1 MLRHLHVRNFAL
13 VEELDIELA
22 DGLTVITGE
31 SGAGKTILLDALSLV
46 LGERARTDSIRP
58 DAARAEVSAEF
69 DLADNPEALEHLE
82 LGGFTADDDS
92 SRCLVRRIVTREGR
106 SRAYINGSSATARQ
120 LATLADYLI
129 DIHGQAE
136 QSLLLRRDVQRK
148 LFDGYAGCENLA
160 RAVRQAWED
169 WKTAEQ
175 AREALAERIAAST
188 DRLALLEYQVSELDE
203 LAVTEGEFEVLDVR
217 FKRLARR
224 DDNLRAVAGA
234 LNVLAGEHESGIDD
248 IHRLRTELAG
258 IDDNH
263 PGLAAATELID
274 GATTYLNEAAGE
286 LRHYLEALT
295 SDSEPVDVIEQRIER
310 ITELARKHRE
320 RPETLYVHHRSLHA
334 ELEALDL
341 DASAVEPAQELAAAA
356 AASYREL
363 SGKLSKA
370 RTRAVAGYGNE
381 VGAIMQTLGIQ
392 GGALAVEFEP
402 SDGPHGRETLDYLV
416 VTNPKFAAGPLSK
429 IASGGERSRISLAI
443 AVVASTKSRLPTLVL
458 DEADVGV
465 GGTTADVVGRLLRQ
479 LGQRTQIIA
488 VTHAPQVAA
497 LGQHHLCVRKD
508 AAQDTRIEPL
518 GKTARIEELARML
531 GGREVTDKTKAYAKE
546 LVAAGADA

>member
-58 DAARAEVSAEF
+58 GSARAEVSAEF

-82 LGGFTADDDS
+82 LGGFTDDDDAN
-92 SRCLVRRIVTREGR
+92 RCLLRRTVTREGR
-106 SRAYINGSSATARQ
+106 SRAYINGSAATARQ
-120 LATLADYLI
+120 LAALADDLI

-136 QSLLLRRDVQRK
+136 QALLLRRDVQRR
-148 LFDGYAGCENLA
+148 LLDGYAGCENLA
-160 RAVRQAWED
+160 RTVRQAWDD

-175 AREALAERIAAST
+175 ARAALAERIAAST

-203 LAVTEGEFEVLDVR
+203 LAVTEGEYEDLDAR
-217 FKRLARR
+217 FKRLAKRE
-224 DDNLRAVAGA
+224 DNLRVVANA
-234 LNVLAGEHESGIDD
+234 LNVLASEQQSGIDD
-248 IHRLRTELAG
+248 IHRLRTELGA

-274 GATTYLNEAAGE
+274 SATTYLNEATGE

-320 RPETLYVHHRSLHA
+320 RPETLYVRHRSLRA
-334 ELEALDL
+334 ELEALDF
-341 DASAVEPAQELAAAA
+341 DAAAVEPAQERAEAA
-356 AASYREL
+356 AASYRAL

-370 RTRAVAGYGNE
+370 RKGAVAGYAKA
-381 VGAIMQTLGIQ
+381 VGTIMQTLGIQ
-392 GGALAVEFEP
+392 GGALTVEFEP
-402 SDGPHGRETLDYLV
+402 SDGPHGSETLDYLV
-416 VTNPKFAAGPLSK
+416 VTNPRFAAGPLSK

-508 AAQDTRIEPL
+508 AARDTRIEPL